1 MISKDIEVVDLGSDN
16 WSRVLR
22 LPAQVSAARPA
33 EGAPK
38 RRLLVVF
45 RGLKVLKAVDLGEM
59 QPVDIEWAGTSRLD
73 TLAARTGYD
82 TIVALEETAVARVIA
97 HAQREIDYA
106 DDLAKQWLC
115 YLDGASKEW
124 GRTIFVHP
132 EGLKKLPAISSSV
145 LGAAVSALIP
155 DDTLVLLAVTE
166 RWHVWASIVL
176 GYRDSDFWLLTS
188 LDTVNMEGA
197 DLRDGNL
204 PLAADRLA
212 ELYGGTVRAIVIEKS
227 LLMKASASRYPAL
240 EVLWGINSGQV
251 LSLNLSRRFKAALLG
266 GGLLSFFKR

>member
-1 MISKDIEVVDLGSDN
+1 
-16 WSRVLR
+16 
-22 LPAQVSAARPA
+22 
-33 EGAPK
+33 
-38 RRLLVVF
+38 
-45 RGLKVLKAVDLGEM
+45 
-59 QPVDIEWAGTSRLD
+59 
-73 TLAARTGYD
+73 
-82 TIVALEETAVARVIA
+82 
-97 HAQREIDYA
+97 
-106 DDLAKQWLC
+106 
-115 YLDGASKEW
+115 
-124 GRTIFVHP
+124 
-132 EGLKKLPAISSSV
+132 
-145 LGAAVSALIP
+145 
-155 DDTLVLLAVTE
+155 
-166 RWHVWASIVL
+166 VWASIVL